1 MYLIKWEPKFE
12 DFKYCL
18 EVNWLEKINHEK
30 ITCPNDG
37 KWIQPMDYREKYVY
51 RTGKDIYV
59 KRKKLNKTIQKC
71 LTFIMLKMK
80 TMKVIQ
86 TGLKFLIIDLQ

>member
-1 MYLIKWEPKFE
+1 
-12 DFKYCL
+12 
-18 EVNWLEKINHEK
+18 
-30 ITCPNDG
+30 
-37 KWIQPMDYREKYVY
+37 MDYREKYVY

-80 TMKVIQ
+80 TMKIIQ